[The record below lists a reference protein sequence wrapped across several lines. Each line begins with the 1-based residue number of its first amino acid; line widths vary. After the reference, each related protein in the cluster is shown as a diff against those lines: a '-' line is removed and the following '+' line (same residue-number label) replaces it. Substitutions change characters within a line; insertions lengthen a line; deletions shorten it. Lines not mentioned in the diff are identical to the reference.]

1 MSTVSVVVSA
11 YNEEKM
17 IGACLASVA
26 WADEIIV
33 VDNESTD
40 KTKEIAVSCGATVIT
55 QPNRLMLNT
64 NKNKGF
70 QHAKSTWILN
80 IDADERIP
88 AGLQEQIKH
97 IIHMDG
103 KVNGYSIPRKNMIF
117 GKWIQYGLWWP
128 DYQIRL
134 FRNGKG
140 KFPCVHVHE
149 YISVEGSIELL
160 SEPMIHENYQ
170 TVSQYVRKLDS
181 IYTENEVEH
190 KLKNGYVFH
199 WYDVIRVPLSDFLSV
214 YFLRKGYKDGL
225 HGLVLAILQGFYAFI
240 VTIKCW
246 EKLGFPE
253 KNLSSEEIEKELNRS
268 TREFSYWKLTHT
280 IDETNNSLH
289 RLITKV
295 KRKLR

>member
-1 MSTVSVVVSA
+1 MSTLSVVVSA

-17 IGACLASVA
+17 IGDCLKSVT

-40 KTKEIAVSCGATVIT
+40 KTKEISLSYGARVIT

-70 QHAKSTWILN
+70 QEAKSSWILN

-88 AGLQEQIKH
+88 SSLQELIKKT
-97 IIHMDG
+97 IRADV
-103 KVNGYSIPRKNMIF
+103 KANGFSIPRKNIIF

-149 YISVEGSIELL
+149 YITVDGSTELL

-170 TVSQYVRKLDS
+170 TISQYVRKLDS
-181 IYTENEVEH
+181 IYTKNEVEH

-199 WYDVIRVPLSDFLSV
+199 WYDVIRIPLSDFLSV

-225 HGLVLAILQGFYAFI
+225 HGLVLGLFQGFYAFI

-253 KNLSSEEIEKELNRS
+253 KNITSQEIEKELNKS
-268 TREFSYWKLTHT
+268 SREFSYWKLTQT
-280 IDETNNSLH
+280 INETNNSFH
-289 RLITKV
+289 RFITKM